1 MIMAKSVI
9 EEHQRLYHYTTAIGL
24 DGILKSQQ
32 LWATHIS
39 YLNDHE
45 EHTGFFDRRLPLLLK
60 EPVQSALAEIGN
72 TIDGRKIID
81 EEGGAEKVAADLI
94 RDLSTNIR
102 NSSLSFNQPYVASF
116 CRELQGKTSGNGLL
130 SQWRGYGPDG
140 GYAIVFD
147 TLGFEKL
154 LEDEARKFHYQ
165 LIHWGDVDYFDD
177 GQDINASHPETREWE
192 ETLQGAIKQFI
203 LTQQPEAFDPM
214 HLALS
219 QLSCRHK
226 HIGFSEESEVR
237 IIAFPPNAEL
247 LAVARSSGDNR
258 PTKPIRFTPR
268 GGLLVPYIALF
279 EHSAGEE
286 QIKLPITKIIV
297 GPHPEKLKRQKAVEL
312 LLEQLEIPAE
322 VVVSDIPY
330 VGR

>member
-1 MIMAKSVI
+1 MVKSVV

-39 YLNDHE
+39 YLNDYE

-60 EPVQSALAEIGN
+60 EPVQSALTEIGN
-72 TIDGRKIID
+72 TISGRKIIN
-81 EEGGAEKVAADLI
+81 EEGGAEKVIANLI
-94 RDLSTNIR
+94 RDLSASIR
-102 NSSLSFNQPYVASF
+102 TSSLSFNQPYVTSF
-116 CRELQGKTSGNGLL
+116 CRELPGKASENGLL

-140 GYAIVFD
+140 GYAIAFD
-147 TLGFEKL
+147 TQRLDEL
-154 LEDEARKFHYQ
+154 LEGESRKFYYE

-177 GQDINASHPETREWE
+177 DQDIKDRHPETLEWE
-192 ETLQGAIKQFI
+192 KTLQGAIEQFI
-203 LTQQPEAFDPM
+203 LTQRPEAFDPL
-214 HLALS
+214 HLVLS

-247 LAVARSSGDNR
+247 LAEARKKGDNR
-258 PTKPIRFTPR
+258 PTNPIRFIPR
-268 GGLLVPYIALF
+268 RGLLVPYIALF
-279 EHSAGEE
+279 GHNAGEE
-286 QIKLPITKIIV
+286 KIRLPITKIIV

-312 LLEQLEIPAE
+312 LLEQLEIPAK
-322 VVVSDIPY
+322 VDVSDIPY